1 MKNIATKLANYL
13 LEIKAVKLS
22 PENPFTWASGLK
34 SPIYCD
40 NRQIL
45 SYPEIRNFVKES
57 FATVIKENFP
67 DAEYI
72 AGVAT
77 GAIAV
82 GVLTADLLGLPF
94 VYVRPK
100 AKDHGLKNQ
109 IEGKIEAGKKVV
121 VVEDLVSTGKSSLE
135 AVKALKE
142 AEAEV
147 LGMVSIFTYGLE
159 VAKRNFEEAGCK
171 LIPLTNYNILLDEA
185 IKNGYINNTD
195 LESLQTWRK
204 DPENWYELT
213 LKK

>member
-1 MKNIATKLANYL
+1 MKNISTKLANYL

-45 SYPEIRNFVKES
+45 SYPEIRNFVKNS

-67 DAEYI
+67 EAEYI

-82 GVLTADLLGLPF
+82 GVLTADLLGIPF

-135 AVKALKE
+135 AVKALRE
-142 AEAEV
+142 AGSNV

-159 VAKRNFEEAGCK
+159 VAEKNFDEADCK
-171 LIPLTNYNILLDEA
+171 LIPLTNYNVLLDEA

-195 LESLQTWRK
+195 LESLQIWRK
-204 DPENWYELT
+204 DPENWYKIT